1 MSARD
6 ELDLESILSEFHRE
20 EGGAPALRD
29 APESTERRGQS
40 RPAAET
46 PSAERPVTRAQRREA
61 EERRVREETILYQ
74 SRTGELADL
83 AAQPLHLDSGPIDP
97 RETGIAIPQTP
108 RRSSGRID
116 PRETGIAIPQ
126 TPRLDS
132 GRIDPRETGIAI
144 PQTPRRGSG
153 RIDPRETG
161 IAIPQTPRRDS
172 GPIDPRETGIA
183 IPQTPRRSADVPT
196 DQFLLDDLQ
205 QGMERAIERE
215 SRREGG
221 SRQERTPVQQA
232 APGTAR
238 QETSRR
244 RRSADVPTDQFLL
257 DDLQQGMERAIE
269 RESRREGGSRKESAA
284 RRPIDPEEQERRR
297 KTAAKRKVRGRIGIG
312 AVLLVLTAILAG
324 LLFWTARSGQTE
336 IPEEPAPIRLELGEE
351 LERYLYETS
360 IRSHD

>member
-1 MSARD
+1 
-6 ELDLESILSEFHRE
+6 
-20 EGGAPALRD
+20 
-29 APESTERRGQS
+29 GQS

-144 PQTPRRGSG
+144 PQTPRR
-153 RIDPRETG
+153 
-161 IAIPQTPRRDS
+161 DS

-183 IPQTPRRSADVPT
+183 IPQTP
-196 DQFLLDDLQ
+196 
-205 QGMERAIERE
+205 
-215 SRREGG
+215 
-221 SRQERTPVQQA
+221 
-232 APGTAR
+232 
-238 QETSRR
+238 